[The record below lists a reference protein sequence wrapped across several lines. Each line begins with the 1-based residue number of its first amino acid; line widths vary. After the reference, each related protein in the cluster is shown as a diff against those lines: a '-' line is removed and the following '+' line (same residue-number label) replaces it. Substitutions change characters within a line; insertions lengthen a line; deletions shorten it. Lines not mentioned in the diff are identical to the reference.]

1 MNFNNVRV
9 VLVEPSHPGNIGA
22 AARAMKTMGL
32 ERLVLVNPLHFPDP
46 QASARAAG
54 ALDFLDAAR
63 TVDSLAAGLSGC
75 HWVFGCSARRRGVAS
90 TYLDPRQ
97 AAAQIAEFSAYAEVA
112 LVFGRERCGLHND
125 ETDQCNFLVQIPAN
139 PAFASL
145 NLAAAVQVLA
155 YELRMQMHTGGIATS
170 RNPLDRPATAEEMRR
185 FYEHLEQV
193 LLKLG
198 FLNPTNPRHLMR
210 RLRRLFNRVHPEQR
224 ELDILRGVLSAIE
237 QQSER
242 PSRR

>member
-1 MNFNNVRV
+1 
-9 VLVEPSHPGNIGA
+9 
-22 AARAMKTMGL
+22 
-32 ERLVLVNPLHFPDP
+32 
-46 QASARAAG
+46 
-54 ALDFLDAAR
+54 
-63 TVDSLAAGLSGC
+63 
-75 HWVFGCSARRRGVAS
+75 
-90 TYLDPRQ
+90 
-97 AAAQIAEFSAYAEVA
+97 
-112 LVFGRERCGLHND
+112 
-125 ETDQCNFLVQIPAN
+125 LVQIPAN

-155 YELRMQMHTGGIATS
+155 YELRMQMHTGGIAAS